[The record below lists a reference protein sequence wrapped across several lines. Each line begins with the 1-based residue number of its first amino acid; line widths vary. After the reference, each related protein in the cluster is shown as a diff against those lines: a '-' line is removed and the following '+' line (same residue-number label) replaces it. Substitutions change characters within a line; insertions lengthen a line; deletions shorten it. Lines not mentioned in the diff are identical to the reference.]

1 MRTVDLLRCTD
12 VPGRALRGTRAY
24 SNKLN
29 RRTVL
34 HYDGDFDMIASLT
47 GQPTEWVVPPGS
59 ADR

>member
-1 MRTVDLLRCTD
+1 M
-12 VPGRALRGTRAY
+12 VPHCIASPPRSAGQARAEPAE
-24 SNKLN
+24 LN

-47 GQPTEWVVPPGS
+47 NQPTEWVVPPGS